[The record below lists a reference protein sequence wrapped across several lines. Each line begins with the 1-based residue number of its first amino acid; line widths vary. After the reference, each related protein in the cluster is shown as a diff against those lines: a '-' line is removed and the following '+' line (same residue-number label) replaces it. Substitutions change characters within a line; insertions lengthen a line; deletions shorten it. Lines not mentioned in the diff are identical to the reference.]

1 MVTCPPFKVFE
12 VSKPY
17 TKKTSKSTKFLKIKK
32 IKNLQSS
39 FLYCK
44 AFGVFK
50 D

>member
-1 MVTCPPFKVFE
+1 MVTCPPFKDSR

-32 IKNLQSS
+32 IKSLHSGL
-39 FLYCK
+39 LYCK